1 MKELC
6 QQLSVWIAQKQPVRV
21 QTAQGEKTVVLPV
34 KLYQEARKLFVYNRQ
49 MRLMNIPLDGIISV
63 QPTRITGSFDRRGE
77 EAIVHTR

>member
-21 QTAQGEKTVVLPV
+21 QTAQGEAVVLPV

>member
-21 QTAQGEKTVVLPV
+21 QTAQGEAVVLPV

-77 EAIVHTR
+77 EAAVHIR

>member
-21 QTAQGEKTVVLPV
+21 QTAQGEAVVLPV

-77 EAIVHTR
+77 EATVHTR